1 MKAIILA
8 AGIGKRLKGTTDEP
22 KCLLK
27 ISGLT
32 LLERYLGALEKMR
45 ILDVVIV
52 VGYRKEKIID
62 FVTTLNFAGDI
73 KFIENPDFQK
83 GSILSLNRAV
93 GELEGDVLLM
103 DGDVYFEP
111 EILAR
116 LVNEEGVNL
125 VAVDTTSKST
135 GEEMMV
141 GINAGRILDIK
152 WELAGSF
159 DSSGEAVGFYRL
171 GEQAS
176 DTLRKI
182 LTEHVAAGEHNLGYE
197 DILPFLFQSL
207 NFNPVIID
215 GLRWVEI
222 DFDEDISR
230 AESLGDI
237 VTR

>member
-8 AGIGKRLKGTTDEP
+8 AGIGKRLRGATGEP

-32 LLERYLGALEKMR
+32 LLERYLSALEKAG

-52 VGYRKEKIID
+52 VGYRQEMIVD
-62 FVTTLNFAGDI
+62 FVGKLNFPGGI

-103 DGDVYFEP
+103 DGDVYFET

-116 LVNEEGVNL
+116 LVNEERADL

-152 WELAGSF
+152 RELAGNF
-159 DSSGEAVGFYRL
+159 DTSGEAVGFYRL
-171 GEQAS
+171 GAKAS
-176 DTLRKI
+176 TMLREI
-182 LTEHVAAGEHNLGYE
+182 LTEHVEAGEHNLGYE

-207 NFNPVIID
+207 HFRPLTID

-222 DFDEDISR
+222 DFEEDIAR
-230 AESLGDI
+230 AESIGDI
-237 VTR
+237 GL